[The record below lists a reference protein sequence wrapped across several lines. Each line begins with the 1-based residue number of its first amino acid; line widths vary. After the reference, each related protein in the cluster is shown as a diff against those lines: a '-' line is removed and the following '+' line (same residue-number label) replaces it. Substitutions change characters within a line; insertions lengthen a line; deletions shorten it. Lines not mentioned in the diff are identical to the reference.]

1 MKRILALIMVLY
13 SFIADAQVKETLITC
28 QLENASFS
36 TLIDE
41 IENTTAY
48 RFYYS
53 LPWIDSIFVTVKAKK
68 ESIEAVMAS
77 VLKNTAL
84 QFYKFENKII
94 LTRNTPIIE
103 GIDPFFFKTVNPSSE
118 NKTNYY
124 FEREYISTQ
133 QNEGKKTDA
142 VIEVGVRSSSI
153 KEKAIIIGYIKDIKS
168 GEGIS
173 GALIYSKKPE
183 KSTTSDLAGFYS
195 ISLPPGQHTLYVQYT
210 GMTQEKKDIILHSDG
225 TLNILMKEDVIS
237 LKEVIIES
245 ERDANIVN
253 LEMGKSKIDLKSMK
267 NVPKILGEN
276 DIIRLA
282 LTLPGVKSIGEGAAG
297 INVRGG
303 NTDQNLMMLNEATI
317 YNTSHFLGFFS
328 VFNADVIKTSE
339 LYKSGMPAQYGGRL
353 SSIFDVQLR
362 DGNQNKFSG
371 QGGIGPVTARLT
383 LEAPISKKTSFL
395 AGGRSTYSNW
405 LLKQISE
412 PTLKNSSASFYD
424 LVGRVTHKINENNT
438 LYGSIYY
445 SNDKFKLG
453 NDSLFSYS
461 NLMGSFQWRHNYN
474 RDLYSVL
481 STTFSEYK
489 YNIDYTDVPENAFN
503 LGFAIKEKNAKW
515 DFNLFKGIHKINFG
529 VQSKFYQLNPGYI
542 SAASSESLI
551 AADQVQKEK
560 GIENALYIDDGIE
573 LSPKISFSLGLRY
586 SLFTTLGPRTI
597 YSYNNQG
604 PKDNFTISDTITY
617 SNNQP
622 VNTYHG
628 PELRIST
635 RYSLTRQSSVKIS
648 YNRTRQYIHML
659 SNTVAVSPTSTW
671 KLSDPGV
678 LPQLADQVSAGLYKD
693 LEISGSRFETSIEA
707 YYKWMQNVIDYK
719 TGSQLTLNKNIEQ
732 DILQGKAKAYGAEF
746 LIRKPK
752 GKLNGWISYTYSRT
766 LLQLESNF
774 PTEQINNGQ
783 YFPTSYDKPHDV
795 SVVSNYKFTRRYSLS
810 MNFTYSTGRP
820 VTYPVGQYKF
830 GGGYKINYSD
840 RNQFRI
846 PDYVRVDIGVNIEG
860 NHKIKNIA
868 SNFWSISVY
877 NLLGRNNPY
886 SIYFKTENGVV
897 KGYKLSIFGAPIPSI
912 TYNFKF

>member
-1 MKRILALIMVLY
+1 MKRILVLILVQL
-13 SFIADAQVKETLITC
+13 SFFADAQVKENLISC
-28 QLENASFS
+28 HLENVPLSV
-36 TLIDE
+36 LVEE
-41 IENTTAY
+41 IEKNTHY
-48 RFYYS
+48 KFYYS
-53 LPWIDSIFVTVKAKK
+53 QSWIDSVFVTINADKQPVETVVTA
-68 ESIEAVMAS
+68 A
-77 VLKNTAL
+77 LQNTSL
-84 QFYKFENKII
+84 QFYRYANKII

-103 GIDPFFFKTVNPSSE
+103 GIDPDFFNTENVSSQ
-118 NKTNYY
+118 NKANYY

-133 QNEGKKTDA
+133 QAEGNKTDE

-153 KEKAIIIGYIKDIKS
+153 KENAILVGYVKELKS

-195 ISLPPGQHTLYVQYT
+195 ISLPSGQHTLYVQYA
-210 GMTQEKKDIILHSDG
+210 GMTQEKKNIILHSDG
-225 TLNILMKEDVIS
+225 TLNILMQEDVIS

-276 DIIRLA
+276 DLIRLA
-282 LTLPGVKSIGEGAAG
+282 LTLPGVKSVGEGASG

-328 VFNADVIKTSE
+328 VFNADAIKTSE

-383 LEAPISKKTSFL
+383 LEAPISKNTSII

-424 LVGRVTHKINENNT
+424 LVGRITHKINENNT
-438 LYGSIYY
+438 LYASIYY

-461 NLMGSFQWRHNYN
+461 NLLGSFQWRHNYS
-474 RDLYSVL
+474 RDLHSIL

-489 YNIDYTDVPENAFN
+489 YNIDYTEVPENSFN
-503 LGFAIKEKNAKW
+503 LRFAIKEKNIKW

-529 VQSKFYQLNPGYI
+529 AQSKFYQVDPGNI
-542 SAASSESLI
+542 SPVSSESLI
-551 AADQVQKEK
+551 AQDQVQLEK
-560 GIENALYIDDGIE
+560 GLENALYIDDGIE
-573 LSPKISFSLGLRY
+573 LSPKISLSLGLRY
-586 SLFTTLGPRTI
+586 SLFTALGPRTI

-604 PKDNFTISDTITY
+604 PKDNFTISDTTTY
-617 SNNQP
+617 SNNQQI
-622 VNTYHG
+622 NTYHG

-635 RYSLTRQSSVKIS
+635 RYSLMRQSSVKIS

-671 KLSDPGV
+671 KLSDPNV
-678 LPQLADQVSAGLYKD
+678 LPQLADQLSAGLYRD
-693 LEISGSRFETSIEA
+693 LEIRGSRFETSIEA

-746 LIRKPK
+746 LIKKPK

-766 LLQLESNF
+766 LLQLESDF
-774 PTEQINNGQ
+774 PSEQINNGQ
-783 YFPTSYDKPHDV
+783 YFPASYDKPHDI

-846 PDYVRVDIGVNIEG
+846 PDYIRLDLGVNIEG

-868 SNFWSISVY
+868 NNFWSISVY
-877 NLLGRNNPY
+877 NLFGRNNPY
-886 SIYFKTENGVV
+886 SIYFKSENGVV